1 MQQKTINDYY
11 EQIYAE
17 FPTVPKSDIKRILQ
31 YGYKSLQLAN
41 SYGGDVTL
49 ERGNFWFYCGR
60 LFKSALDHFNYYKKK
75 LKVKLRVLYKRNS
88 IAWDHYYY
96 FSLYQS
102 AYDQYKSQIKK
113 RGRPRKK
120 FTFHNIVLRKIY
132 EECLIED
139 TNGVAIFRVPMLGD
153 LGFSKFYPEFTTDK
167 LELVTEKETTKMK
180 DILTSNYDYQIIKNR
195 KYKK

>member
-1 MQQKTINDYY
+1 MKQKTISDYY

-31 YGYKSLQLAN
+31 YGYKSLYLAN
-41 SYGGDVTL
+41 SYGCDVVL

-75 LKVKLRVLYKRNS
+75 LKLKLRVLYKRNA
-88 IAWDHYYY
+88 IPWDGYYY
-96 FSLYQS
+96 FSLHQA
-102 AYDQYKSQIKK
+102 AYDRYKSQINK

-120 FTFHNIVLRKIY
+120 FKFQNIVLRKIY
-132 EECLIED
+132 DECLVED
-139 TNGVAIFRVPMLGD
+139 TWSVAIFKIPMISEIGL
-153 LGFSKFYPEFTTDK
+153 SKFYPELITDK
-167 LELVTEKETTKMK
+167 VELVLEKPTTKMR